1 MTSTLPQFYG
11 SSGCG
16 PLSTIAR
23 PRTIGASPST
33 DKYSYVA
40 VGIVGHL
47 KLLFLNVVKKGRASD
62 AQSVSI
68 IIYYR

>member
-16 PLSTIAR
+16 PLRTTAR

-47 KLLFLNVVKKGRASD
+47 KLLFLNVVKVGRASEV
-62 AQSVSI
+62 QSVI
-68 IIYYR
+68 IIIII